1 MTSAFKSTV
10 AKVQRGAVLIV
21 SLVFLLLLS
30 MLGLSSLQ
38 NATLQEKMAG
48 SLNLRQASFHAA
60 ESVLRAG
67 EARVKGAGFALPVC
81 APIIACVPP
90 PEAFSMT
97 HAGQGGS
104 SGVTWVAV
112 DGGFYALQNFA
123 KTADPVNVQAAGD
136 ATEWTLY
143 RVTAV
148 AIQGGART
156 VLESVHTDQRR
167 IMWRQRQ

>member
-1 MTSAFKSTV
+1 MRSQK
-10 AKVQRGAVLIV
+10 AKHQAGTVLIV

-30 MLGLSSLQ
+30 MIGLSSLQ

-48 SLNLRQASFHAA
+48 SLNIRQATFHKA

-67 EARVKGAGFALPVC
+67 ESRLRASGFALPVC
-81 APIIACVPP
+81 ASVAACAPP
-90 PEAFSMT
+90 ADAFSVT
-97 HAGQGGS
+97 AGGRGNG

-123 KTADPVNVQAAGD
+123 KTKDPVNVAPEAE
-136 ATEWTLY
+136 TVEWTLY

-148 AIQGGART
+148 AIQGSART